1 MKLIKLMFVDDQKIF
16 IESLTQILKK
26 IAKFIRV
33 TSFAFNGKEA
43 VEAVEKDIPD
53 MIIMDI
59 RMPVMNG
66 VDAVK
71 LIHQKHPDIKIIMLT
86 TYDDDEYVK
95 DALKYGASGYLLKD
109 IPIEDLVTQIKIVC
123 TGKVAPISRSVLE
136 KLTHNISETDTA
148 EAPSWL
154 DELNKTEKK
163 ILKLI
168 AEGMDNNEITERIF
182 LAEQTVRN
190 YIHKIYEKTGV
201 QNRTQALKTG
211 RKYISFL

>member
-26 IAKFIRV
+26 IAKFIKV
-33 TSFAFNGKEA
+33 TSFAFNGYEA
-43 VEAVEKDIPD
+43 IEALEKDIPD
-53 MIIMDI
+53 VIVMDI

-66 VDAVK
+66 VEAVK

-109 IPIEDLVTQIKIVC
+109 IPIENLVTQIKSVC
-123 TGKVAPISRSVLE
+123 TGQVAPLSQSILE
-136 KLTHNISETDTA
+136 KLTHNISDHLQDE
-148 EAPSWL
+148 PPLWL
-154 DELNKTEKK
+154 DNLNKVERK
-163 ILKLI
+163 ILKFI
-168 AEGMDNNEITERIF
+168 IEGMDNKEITTKVF

-190 YIHKIYEKTGV
+190 YIHKIYEKIGV
-201 QNRTQALKTG
+201 ENRTQAIKTG
-211 RKYISFL
+211 RKYINSL